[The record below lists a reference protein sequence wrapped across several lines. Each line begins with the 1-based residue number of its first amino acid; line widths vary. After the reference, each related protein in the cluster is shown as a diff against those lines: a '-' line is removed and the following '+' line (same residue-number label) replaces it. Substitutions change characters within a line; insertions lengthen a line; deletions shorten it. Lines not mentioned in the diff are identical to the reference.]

1 MYKTKF
7 LSLYMFAEKQNNRFC
22 KQPPK
27 SHISYEVVTLTTS
40 CLTALRQLEST
51 RHTNNITLGEA
62 VSRCEKYLYI
72 AADGL
77 IPQSN
82 VYYYIC
88 FCLPTYMQFL
98 VLCISAAVK
107 MHYHVGLKYWSHHL
121 EFDWRAQ
128 KSHEVSNEFRVSR
141 PSGSRHQIPICE
153 TFCDRIRI
161 FPVGT
166 KEHYMFLQCW
176 VCCTSFSLS
185 PTSPRRQW
193 SNNIKQMSFFQMK
206 TQMKRWI
213 LHILGLWSKLDNLNF
228 SGHSI
233 KSKARKNLEG
243 EDDTFSTP
251 AAAKICWP
259 WQMEAMGF
267 CVSAKWWAM
276 LNTFSFSA
284 RYSGER
290 PPGMTNASYD
300 SASTSLKD
308 AVRVKSW
315 PGFSLYVCAP
325 SKSWTAVGHLSPV
338 LLSGHT
344 ASTW

>member
-1 MYKTKF
+1 M
-7 LSLYMFAEKQNNRFC
+7 LPEKQIYRFR
-22 KQPPK
+22 KPPPK
-27 SHISYEVVTLTTS
+27 LHISYEIVTLTTS
-40 CLTALRQLEST
+40 CLTALRQLKST

-62 VSRCEKYLYI
+62 VSRCEKYSVHCCRWAHSSEQCILLYMFLFAYIHSVPGFMYQCCSQNALSCWVEVLI
-72 AADGL
+72 A
-77 IPQSN
+77 PPE
-82 VYYYIC
+82 VR
-88 FCLPTYMQFL
+88 FC
-98 VLCISAAVK
+98 
-107 MHYHVGLKYWSHHL
+107 L

-141 PSGSRHQIPICE
+141 PSGSCHQISICE
-153 TFCDRIRI
+153 TFRDRIRL

-166 KEHYMFLQCW
+166 EEHHMFLQCW

-193 SNNIKQMSFFQMK
+193 SNKIRQMSFFQMK

-213 LHILGLWSKLDNLNF
+213 LHILGLWSPLDNLNF

-233 KSKARKNLEG
+233 KRKARKNLEG
-243 EDDTFSTP
+243 EENDTFSTP

-267 CVSAKWWAM
+267 WVSAKWWAM

-290 PPGMTNASYD
+290 PPGMINPSYD
-300 SASTSLKD
+300 SVSTSLKD